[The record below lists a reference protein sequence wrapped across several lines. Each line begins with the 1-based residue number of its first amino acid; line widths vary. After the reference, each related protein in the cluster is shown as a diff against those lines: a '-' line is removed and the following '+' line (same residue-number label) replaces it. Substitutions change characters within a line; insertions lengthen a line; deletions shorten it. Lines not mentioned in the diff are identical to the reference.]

1 MFSSCGAVG
10 GPFMSCGH
18 FPGGKKQ
25 YYNEG
30 RKRLTKT
37 LMFIFNCCKKK
48 SFQVFAIGFQG
59 VWFQVRFCSF
69 SDMPDRSAPYTM
81 QTQELRR
88 MVLRNSHLLR

>member
-1 MFSSCGAVG
+1 MVSSCGAVG

-18 FPGGKKQ
+18 FPGGKSNTTMKG
-25 YYNEG
+25 G
-30 RKRLTKT
+30 RDSQKFSCLFSIAARK
-37 LMFIFNCCKKK
+37 NP
-48 SFQVFAIGFQG
+48 S
-59 VWFQVRFCSF
+59 RFCSV